1 MNYSISLTKRTNG
14 GYTVVYD
21 GVTSYPSHIQYHG
34 TEDGII
40 LFSRGLTLLRFYRPA
55 EWTVNGATGFTTVEQ
70 VAEAL
75 DAVGAVQSS
84 AVTKLTGTVDLASSL
99 YIPAAAGTPVT
110 DEDGVI
116 MYVIKSADISA
127 TKAVYPE
134 HGVSPDFAGI
144 EESGTAVEK
153 SLVQSTTLVIAFQ
166 TKKGA
171 DTRLRIASGATGAV
185 IYTILK

>member
-1 MNYSISLTKRTNG
+1 MSYSISLTKRTNG

-21 GVTSYPSHIQYHG
+21 GITSYPSHLQYHG

-40 LFSRGLTLLRFYRPA
+40 LFSRGLTLLRFYRPD
-55 EWTVNGATGFTTVEQ
+55 EWTVNGTTGFTTVEQ

-75 DAVGAVQSS
+75 DGVGAVLSS
-84 AVTKLTGTVDLASSL
+84 AVTKLTGSVDLASSL

-116 MYVIKSADISA
+116 MYVIKSTNISA

-144 EESGTAVEK
+144 EENGTAVEK

-171 DTRLRIASGATGAV
+171 DTRLRIATGATGDV
-185 IYTILK
+185 TYTVLK